1 MTEEEQAYEGAAAL
15 LAEAEEQY
23 AEAQDNVDR
32 IELALKDQ
40 WAEADG
46 RLSRVE
52 QEDRLTKERVTDD
65 SALRV
70 AVLTVRRFKT
80 VVTKARA
87 RRDNMKNRAYRSS
100 ELGRG

>member
-1 MTEEEQAYEGAAAL
+1 MTEEEKAYEEAAAL

-32 IELALKDQ
+32 IELGLKDE
-40 WAEADG
+40 WAEEG
-46 RLSRVE
+46 GKLTRVE
-52 QEDRLTKERVTDD
+52 VDDRLTRERVTDD
-65 SALRV
+65 TALRV
-70 AVLTVRRFKT
+70 AALTVRRFKT
-80 VVTKARA
+80 AVTKARA